1 MVGNG
6 GASSGPSEAGGSN
19 GQPQGVMRFLQ
30 TEWHR
35 HERDRNAWQ
44 IERAEMKSRI
54 GKLEG
59 DGRTSKRLQ
68 ESLGKHVRLLEN
80 ALKKEREKVKALQL
94 GQAPEEKKGEAQSPK
109 EGAKPIQKPEIT
121 KPRNSFLDTEQDNIR
136 PGDLKQ
142 DNERDKSRLYLGK
155 CVQEVT
161 YHVVPTTANQHYIE
175 EQEQMLPN
183 HHFTG
188 SQQQHQQPSL
198 EEVYVQ
204 QRQKQQQ
211 SSLGVL
217 GPSPI
222 PNHNPPPAS
231 RISEV
236 SPSPR
241 ILQPPEQASL
251 ITRSLSL
258 SERQPQHQNPP
269 LTAIDTRQP
278 PPANYAFPSNED
290 QIETVSHSYDSY
302 GRPIQS
308 REEEETQRISEEPE
322 NADQDHWNF
331 DEPAEPPP
339 SGERSQQEYRPPQ
352 RPDTDAFPAANNM
365 GMKSPT
371 RGGLGSHRRK
381 SSLSRRRQSDG
392 SHELRELSTS
402 QNTSNIKGEV
412 GPFKVRFALR
422 GHLDVVRS
430 VIFTGG
436 GSPSEPEICTSG
448 DDGVIKRWIIPASYG
463 NYGAQG
469 GGAPASSNDLD
480 VQSYFTHRGHS
491 GAVMSLAASPAS
503 QSISNGGR
511 ALGDG
516 WVFSGGQDATVR
528 VWERGRVD
536 AKATLD
542 GHTDAVW
549 TVCVLPGSS
558 TSVFGDQAANYGGPD
573 RVVLASGAADGTILI
588 WAVSTPPHPS
598 SPHTSSRRGP
608 GGSRR
613 ANSVSS
619 GSNFPSSPQPST
631 ATGRPFH
638 YSLVHRIERA
648 DHPSPTCISPLSA
661 NGDTFVVS
669 FADASVLIYGTRTG
683 EEMVGMASLE
693 TYDGSS
699 GTGVNAVAATTV
711 GLDST
716 LSLDSGRGVSED
728 EALVHGPTGSSSGV
742 EGMVLS
748 GHEDRYIRFFD
759 ANSGQCT
766 YNMLAHPSAI
776 SSLSL
781 SPSGAEL
788 VSGGHDAS
796 LRFWSL
802 EKRACTQEI
811 TSLRIIRGE
820 GVCSVVWSADGR
832 WVVGAGGEGVVKV
845 FGRYRP
851 IHFSNTLAGFGASTL
866 TTSAVDSIL
875 RYEGATS
882 SSGFVPIFNCCSSNI
897 QSTLLQLGILFLTNM
912 LSFLLPLLLFPW
924 IACAAETILG
934 VFIFS
939 RHGDRMAKST
949 PPTVLTNLGYSQVF
963 ASGTYFRNRYIA
975 SNAASRIVGLNS
987 DVVDQSQITVSAP
1000 VDTVLMNAAQGFL
1013 QGLYPPVGPDLGSD
1027 ILRDGK
1033 VIRSPLDG
1041 YQLIPILSLAGGTG
1055 SEDSGWLQASSS
1067 CPAAIVS
1074 SNDYFTSSDY
1084 NSLLASTRDFYKSL
1098 TPLINATFSA
1108 DQISY
1113 KNAYTINLAYNSTD
1127 AIRAIAGSTLAAQIV
1142 QGLDKTIKSQGKSK
1156 ITVEFG
1162 AYGSFLSFFGLVD
1175 LLRLPDSNDA
1185 FMGIPDYASTMTFEL
1200 FTTADASS
1208 FPTVEDLQ
1216 VRFLFHNGTTDENS
1230 TLTAYPL
1237 FGQSSTEL
1245 SWTEFQAGI
1254 NRFAVRGHDQWCKAC
1269 GNSTGVCASVAASP
1283 SPSGAGA
1290 AGSDSGSGD
1299 GISKAAAG
1307 IVGAMVTLAVV
1318 LGLQVAAMLATGLR
1332 VVTKNRLAGRPAK
1345 ETDVGE
1351 AEERKQ

>member
-1 MVGNG
+1 MAWQNSAAMAGNG
-6 GASSGPSEAGGSN
+6 GVSSGPSEAGGSN
-19 GQPQGVMRFLQ
+19 GQPQGTEYTLQGVMRFLQ

-68 ESLGKHVRLLEN
+68 ESLGKHVKILEN
-80 ALKKEREKVKALQL
+80 ALKKEREKVKALQS
-94 GQAPEEKKGEAQSPK
+94 GQAPEEKHSETQSPK
-109 EGAKPIQKPEIT
+109 DGAKLSLKQHEV
-121 KPRNSFLDTEQDNIR
+121 IR
-136 PGDLKQ
+136 PVDLKQ

-161 YHVVPTTANQHYIE
+161 YHVVPTTTNQQYME
-175 EQEQMLPN
+175 EQEQLLQS
-183 HHFTG
+183 HHFT
-188 SQQQHQQPSL
+188 STQQQHQQPSL

-211 SSLGVL
+211 SSLGIL
-217 GPSPI
+217 GPAPT

-231 RISEV
+231 RTSEAPPLSRIS
-236 SPSPR
+236 
-241 ILQPPEQASL
+241 QPPEQASFMS
-251 ITRSLSL
+251 RSLSL
-258 SERQPQHQNPP
+258 SERQPQQPNPP
-269 LTAIDTRQP
+269 LTAIDTRQSP
-278 PPANYAFPSNED
+278 HAGYDFASNED

-308 REEEETQRISEEPE
+308 REEEASQRISEEPE
-322 NADQDHWNF
+322 NADPDGWNF
-331 DEPAEPPP
+331 DEPPEPAA
-339 SGERSQQEYRPPQ
+339 SGERLLQEYVPPQ
-352 RPDTDAFPAANNM
+352 RPDTDAFPTANNM

-402 QNTSNIKGEV
+402 QSTSSVKGEL

-448 DDGVIKRWIIPASYG
+448 DDGVIKRWIIPATYG
-463 NYGAQG
+463 NYGTPG
-469 GGAPASSNDLD
+469 GGAVSSNDLD
-480 VQSYFTHRGHS
+480 VQSYFTHRGHT
-491 GAVMSLAASPAS
+491 GAVMSLAASPLS

-536 AKATLD
+536 PKATLD

-558 TSVFGDQAANYGGPD
+558 ASVFGDQSANHGGPD
-573 RVVLASGAADGTILI
+573 RVVLASGAADGTILV

-598 SPHTSSRRGP
+598 SPHTSSRRGQ

-661 NGDTFVVS
+661 NGDTFIVS

-693 TYDGSS
+693 TYDGSP

-711 GLDST
+711 GLDGT

-759 ANSGQCT
+759 ANSGEIDTPFSLSGLPRGRLGETDLCFLGQCT

-781 SPSGAEL
+781 SPSGSEL

-811 TSLRIIRGE
+811 TSLRIMRGE

-845 FGRYRP
+845 FGR
-851 IHFSNTLAGFGASTL
+851 
-866 TTSAVDSIL
+866 
-875 RYEGATS
+875 
-882 SSGFVPIFNCCSSNI
+882 
-897 QSTLLQLGILFLTNM
+897 
-912 LSFLLPLLLFPW
+912 
-924 IACAAETILG
+924 
-934 VFIFS
+934 
-939 RHGDRMAKST
+939 
-949 PPTVLTNLGYSQVF
+949 
-963 ASGTYFRNRYIA
+963 
-975 SNAASRIVGLNS
+975 
-987 DVVDQSQITVSAP
+987 
-1000 VDTVLMNAAQGFL
+1000 
-1013 QGLYPPVGPDLGSD
+1013 
-1027 ILRDGK
+1027 
-1033 VIRSPLDG
+1033 
-1041 YQLIPILSLAGGTG
+1041 
-1055 SEDSGWLQASSS
+1055 
-1067 CPAAIVS
+1067 
-1074 SNDYFTSSDY
+1074 
-1084 NSLLASTRDFYKSL
+1084 
-1098 TPLINATFSA
+1098 
-1108 DQISY
+1108 
-1113 KNAYTINLAYNSTD
+1113 
-1127 AIRAIAGSTLAAQIV
+1127 
-1142 QGLDKTIKSQGKSK
+1142 
-1156 ITVEFG
+1156 
-1162 AYGSFLSFFGLVD
+1162 
-1175 LLRLPDSNDA
+1175 
-1185 FMGIPDYASTMTFEL
+1185 
-1200 FTTADASS
+1200 
-1208 FPTVEDLQ
+1208 
-1216 VRFLFHNGTTDENS
+1216 
-1230 TLTAYPL
+1230 
-1237 FGQSSTEL
+1237 
-1245 SWTEFQAGI
+1245 
-1254 NRFAVRGHDQWCKAC
+1254 
-1269 GNSTGVCASVAASP
+1269 
-1283 SPSGAGA
+1283 
-1290 AGSDSGSGD
+1290 
-1299 GISKAAAG
+1299 
-1307 IVGAMVTLAVV
+1307 
-1318 LGLQVAAMLATGLR
+1318 
-1332 VVTKNRLAGRPAK
+1332 
-1345 ETDVGE
+1345 
-1351 AEERKQ
+1351 